1 MCGKLIG
8 VGFQTTSECG
18 LNQIL
23 QENEIKFLVLLGER
37 TFKINLEK
45 ICNGKKKKIYFFSGR
60 LNKAEDVEFRQRGRT
75 GLVMRNHKV
84 TPD

>member
-45 ICNGKKKKIYFFSGR
+45 ICNGKKKKKDLFFFWQTQQGR
-60 LNKAEDVEFRQRGRT
+60 RRG
-75 GLVMRNHKV
+75 V
-84 TPD
+84 